1 MPIGFGWWDSAG
13 NYHYGAQVQ
22 ADSSGDLIVIPGTGA
37 GTASMLLFG
46 NLTTNSVILSPNG
59 TGTGLSSYP
68 LFFQYGSSSAP
79 STTSI
84 VADLNG
90 TLHMPSSL
98 FYAGANFAGATY
110 LSPNGTGT
118 GLNSYPLAFQY
129 GSSSSPS
136 AVSIYAGYDG
146 ALRIPAS
153 IISGLT
159 VNGTE
164 NISALAGANA
174 NSNYLTFQSTL
185 ASATQVFQIYTDY
198 ANNYL
203 HMGGSVS
210 AVSYLA
216 GTNLIL
222 PSTLTGFHG
231 TGAGD
236 VMVQFSDGS
245 GSSGYA
251 AVYDAYGGL
260 TNGGGAPA
268 LLSGAT
274 FTGPVGIYGIFSNA
288 LFSTYGTSTL
298 SGTSITGYAAV
309 YTANS
314 YQASSVYGF
323 LSFPTTA
330 AGISVANVNG
340 YSSRFSIGAGGSV
353 GSYSG
358 FHDAEAYLHL
368 ATNNAAFSDNTSYTG
383 NYFIHQLYSDP
394 SVFGGQVTVTGP
406 IQINPIGTA
415 TSVSGNYSSYNFQ
428 ELGSYWNGTAAAGDT
443 WFINN
448 VLGTGTAPTSTLTI
462 QHTGS
467 SGLATVSV
475 PSLTA
480 GAGFA
485 VAASGATS
493 VTASGVSVV
502 PLTLY
507 GHNVSQTADLLDVY
521 NYSGG
526 SIVAAISP
534 TGGLAGSSLV
544 ITGCGAGYYAKADG
558 AGCGIPAGTYSLPTA
573 TSSTLGGVKPD
584 GSTITNTSGAIS
596 VNYGTTSGTA
606 AQGNDSRITGAAQCT
621 AGTASGN
628 CITNSMTGLGD
639 LLYGGASGASTKLT
653 GFTGGDG
660 QLVVL
665 TETTSG
671 GGAAQAPAWVL
682 PSTMTVGY
690 AGTSTNVDGATNCI
704 LYNSSTNITGCISGV
719 NNAVVVT
726 NSSGTPSEVTTL
738 PAANL
743 PAATPT
749 VAGVVVKVANTTF
762 TTSTS
767 SVAANTCNSTVQ
779 VAMTGVTTSMTFG
792 ITPSADTSAAAG
804 WGSTGGLV
812 LDTWPTAGYLN
823 YKICNQTTAA
833 ISTPGAVTFNVSA
846 Q

>member
-1 MPIGFGWWDSAG
+1 MMASLLAMQTLAAQPVDVYFGTYDKAGFPKGI
-13 NYHYGAQVQ
+13 YHAVLDLKTGSL
-22 ADSSGDLIVIPGTGA
+22 SSPELA
-37 GTASMLLFG
+37 ATASNPTFLEIHP
-46 NLTTNSVILSPNG
+46 NSRFLYSVTERDPGMVSAFAIDRETKRLRLIN
-59 TGTGLSSYP
+59 SSKSCGKGP
-68 LFFQYGSSSAP
+68 CH
-79 STTSI
+79 
-84 VADLNG
+84 V
-90 TLHMPSSL
+90 
-98 FYAGANFAGATY
+98 
-110 LSPNGTGT
+110 
-118 GLNSYPLAFQY
+118 
-129 GSSSSPS
+129 
-136 AVSIYAGYDG
+136 
-146 ALRIPAS
+146 
-153 IISGLT
+153 
-159 VNGTE
+159 
-164 NISALAGANA
+164 
-174 NSNYLTFQSTL
+174 
-185 ASATQVFQIYTDY
+185 
-198 ANNYL
+198 
-203 HMGGSVS
+203 SVS
-210 AVSYLA
+210 DDGRVLLVANY
-216 GTNLIL
+216 
-222 PSTLTGFHG
+222 
-231 TGAGD
+231 
-236 VMVQFSDGS
+236 GS
-245 GSSGYA
+245 GSVASIPINKDGSLSEA
-251 AVYDAYGGL
+251 ASA
-260 TNGGGAPA
+260 
-268 LLSGAT
+268 
-274 FTGPVGIYGIFSNA
+274 
-288 LFSTYGTSTL
+288 
-298 SGTSITGYAAV
+298 
-309 YTANS
+309 
-314 YQASSVYGF
+314 
-323 LSFPTTA
+323 
-330 AGISVANVNG
+330 
-340 YSSRFSIGAGGSV
+340 
-353 GSYSG
+353 
-358 FHDAEAYLHL
+358 
-368 ATNNAAFSDNTSYTG
+368 
-383 NYFIHQLYSDP
+383 
-394 SVFGGQVTVTGP
+394 
-406 IQINPIGTA
+406 
-415 TSVSGNYSSYNFQ
+415 
-428 ELGSYWNGTAAAGDT
+428 
-443 WFINN
+443 
-448 VLGTGTAPTSTLTI
+448 I

-485 VAASGATS
+485 IAASGATS

-671 GGAAQAPAWVL
+671 GGPAQAPAWVL